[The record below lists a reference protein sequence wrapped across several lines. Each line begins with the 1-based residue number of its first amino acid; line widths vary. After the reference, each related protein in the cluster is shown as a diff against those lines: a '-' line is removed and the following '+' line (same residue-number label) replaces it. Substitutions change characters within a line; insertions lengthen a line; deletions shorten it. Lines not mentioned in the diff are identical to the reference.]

1 VPARALLIRSASAL
15 LVLVAAALAAVG
27 GVSLGVSGLV
37 AVVLAAVVA
46 ACLAAGVARDG
57 DSADPR
63 QAAVDAAWRA
73 GVGTVGVLLLLSGS
87 AVLAGGAVTALLV
100 GCVLGG
106 LMVRWTLRWAR
117 ALRSSATST
126 ATATVLPLPG
136 AAVPSSDPGA
146 GPVHDLSVE
155 ALGQEWLRTSAA
167 LARVRTATA
176 RQALADRRR
185 EALDEL
191 ERRDPVGFARW
202 LAAGATVDS
211 DPARYV
217 SGDPA
222 AGHDAGHD
230 AA

>member
-37 AVVLAAVVA
+37 AVVLAGVVA

-73 GVGTVGVLLLLSGS
+73 GVGTVGVLLLVSGS
-87 AVLAGGAVTALLV
+87 AVLAGGAVTAVLV
-100 GCVLGG
+100 ACVLGG
-106 LMVRWTLRWAR
+106 LVVRWTLRWAR

-126 ATATVLPLPG
+126 ATATATVLPLPG
-136 AAVPSSDPGA
+136 AAGPSSDPGA

-167 LARVRTATA
+167 LAEVRTATA

-222 AGHDAGHD
+222 AGHDA
-230 AA
+230 A

>member
-1 VPARALLIRSASAL
+1 MPARALLTRCAAAL
-15 LVLVAAALAAVG
+15 LVLLAAGLAAVG

-37 AVVLAAVVA
+37 AVALAAVVV

-57 DSADPR
+57 DSPEPR

-73 GVGTVGVLLLLSGS
+73 GVGTVSVLLLLSGS

-100 GCVLGG
+100 VCVLGG
-106 LMVRWTLRWAR
+106 LVVRWTLRWAR
-117 ALRSSATST
+117 AERPPA
-126 ATATVLPLPG
+126 AGTATVLPLPG
-136 AAVPSSDPGA
+136 PAAALPPSGSGTTS
-146 GPVHDLSVE
+146 VRDLSVE
-155 ALGQEWLRTSAA
+155 DLGREWLRTSAA
-167 LARVRTATA
+167 LPRVRTATA

-217 SGDPA
+217 SGDVSGDPT
-222 AGHDAGHD
+222 AGHD